1 MRGREGEDVAV
12 IEVSELERV
21 YVSGRRKVEAL
32 RGVSFSVDSGEFVSI
47 MGPSGS
53 GKSTLMNV
61 IGCLDKPTRGDY
73 CILGKSAKDLSTSEL
88 SRLRGGEIGFV
99 FQTFN
104 LISSMDARSN
114 VEVPLVY
121 RGFGNAE
128 RRTRAID
135 ALKQVGLADRSDHL
149 PTELSGGEQQR
160 VAVARA
166 LVTEPSVVLADEPTG
181 NLDSDTSQSI
191 MRLLQDINENTGVT
205 IIQVTHDENMARY
218 AKRIV
223 RLRDGRIVEDKKLDP
238 EKVK

>member
-1 MRGREGEDVAV
+1 
-12 IEVSELERV
+12 
-21 YVSGRRKVEAL
+21 
-32 RGVSFSVDSGEFVSI
+32 
-47 MGPSGS
+47 
-53 GKSTLMNV
+53 
-61 IGCLDKPTRGDY
+61 
-73 CILGKSAKDLSTSEL
+73 
-88 SRLRGGEIGFV
+88 
-99 FQTFN
+99 
-104 LISSMDARSN
+104 MDARSN